1 MDNIN
6 KQILKEYRDRS
17 YINSILCEASHSFFN
32 TVNNIIIFPTI
43 LGSSVLTCLNSSNID
58 SERIKYI
65 NISINGIITV
75 ILAITTQYKLHDR
88 INSFKQHQIKYT
100 KLTHLIEGIINTT
113 INKDTNLEDINNI
126 VSKYD
131 ALCEELLFQY
141 PSHIKNKVINRFK
154 NTNIILPNSLMLEAS
169 IVIETV

>member
-1 MDNIN
+1 MENIN

-17 YINSILCEASHSFFN
+17 YINSILCEASHYFYN

-43 LGSSVLTCLNSSNID
+43 LGSSILTCLNSSNID
-58 SERIKYI
+58 AEKIKYI
-65 NISINGIITV
+65 NISINGVITV

-100 KLTHLIEGIINTT
+100 KLTHSIESIINTDKN
-113 INKDTNLEDINNI
+113 INLDDINSF

-131 ALCEELLFQY
+131 TLGEELQFQY
-141 PSHIKNKVINRFK
+141 PSHIKNKVIKRFGNK
-154 NTNIILPNSLMLEAS
+154 NITLPNSLAIDCSL
-169 IVIETV
+169 VIQSV